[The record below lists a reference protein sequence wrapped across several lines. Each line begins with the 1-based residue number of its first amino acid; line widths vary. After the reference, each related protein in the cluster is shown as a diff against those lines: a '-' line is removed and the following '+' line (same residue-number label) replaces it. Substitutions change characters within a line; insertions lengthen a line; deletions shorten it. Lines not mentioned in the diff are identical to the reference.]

1 MGVVGRCAAH
11 RTPARRYSTLSDFAA
26 ACYLLAGAP
35 RAPSARRTYGYA
47 VAVGPRRALPHPPRR
62 HLLVILPPRTLYR
75 VSIGYI
81 FHTSRLR
88 GAAVRTRTEIS

>member
-35 RAPSARRTYGYA
+35 RAPSARRTYA
-47 VAVGPRRALPHPPRR
+47 VAVPSRPARRARAAAPASR
-62 HLLVILPPRTLYR
+62 HVAIY
-75 VSIGYI
+75 
-81 FHTSRLR
+81 
-88 GAAVRTRTEIS
+88 

>member
-35 RAPSARRTYGYA
+35 RAPSARRTYA
-47 VAVGPRRALPHPPRR
+47 VAVPSGGARRARAAPATSPSISDSTAAYCTAYRSDISFI
-62 HLLVILPPRTLYR
+62 LV
-75 VSIGYI
+75 
-81 FHTSRLR
+81 
-88 GAAVRTRTEIS
+88 ACAVP